1 MFHICKLK
9 RVNTKDLHYSL
20 FETNILNYTSVL
32 KPLFLS
38 THVFICQPVLMVIQ
52 VCDLESQVLQ
62 LEAIF
67 LMSIY
72 TEGY

>member
-1 MFHICKLK
+1 MFKLLKLK
-9 RVNTKDLHYSL
+9 HFFL
-20 FETNILNYTSVL
+20 FV
-32 KPLFLS
+32 K
-38 THVFICQPVLMVIQ
+38 PVLMVIQ